1 MMELRGKQNLQ
12 QPTKNKKEF
21 GILKFTFFLID
32 RMGIFL
38 IRVIE
43 ALIIIIFLQK
53 FAGWKHSD
61 QLYQRLKY

>member
-1 MMELRGKQNLQ
+1 
-12 QPTKNKKEF
+12 
-21 GILKFTFFLID
+21 
-32 RMGIFL
+32 MGFFL

-53 FAGWKHSD
+53 KFAGWKHSD